1 MNTMGGYTLLRRI
14 SSNSDFSRLKNR
26 PAEPG
31 QQYQPTDVEHLAN
44 VISHGVWILPSVLA
58 LIFMVCVSVNGLQVT
73 TTLVY
78 GSALV
83 LLFSTSTIFH
93 ILSYT
98 GQFPLWRRTFHIGD
112 RAVIYIFI
120 ASSYTPWLLLKEF
133 HSWSEEFLCLV
144 WGMALLGVSYAYLYH
159 EKYKFLEIIFY
170 LIIGV
175 CPAICIMDM
184 KDLSGLVELSI
195 GGAMYIFGVVF
206 FKMDGVIPFAHAIW
220 HCFVFVGSFC
230 HFVAI
235 CSHLLGVNLPGF

>member
-159 EKYKFLEIIFY
+159 ENL
-170 LIIGV
+170 
-175 CPAICIMDM
+175 CIECLSNLDFFCLQ